1 MVSTLCHF
9 MVIFQIKKLPYKKL
23 LIFHQRSCELV
34 TIYSKV
40 QKFYNIIAALMCK
53 TPITWKLFSDHSNG
67 NLNFISYDKAI
78 QWILLFVLIYV
89 AAVSKYL
96 H

>member
-1 MVSTLCHF
+1 
-9 MVIFQIKKLPYKKL
+9 
-23 LIFHQRSCELV
+23 
-34 TIYSKV
+34 
-40 QKFYNIIAALMCK
+40 MCK
-53 TPITWKLFSDHSNG
+53 TPFTCKLFSDHSNG
-67 NLNFISYDKAI
+67 NLNFKSYNKTI